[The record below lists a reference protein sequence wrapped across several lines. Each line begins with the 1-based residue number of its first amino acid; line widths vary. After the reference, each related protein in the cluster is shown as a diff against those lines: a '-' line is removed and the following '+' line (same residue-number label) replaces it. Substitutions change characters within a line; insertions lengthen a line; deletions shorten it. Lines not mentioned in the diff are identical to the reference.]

1 MKNNGK
7 INILEGPIA
16 INLLRLSLPIIFTS
30 LVSILYNLVDSKF
43 IAIYLGDEA
52 LVAAAAASFFIN
64 FGFFLSNIPKLG
76 AQLLVAQSIGGKK
89 ITYARR
95 YARISLIVTL
105 VVAIMYTLV
114 NVIFPRELIELLKV
128 TDPYKLKMAVDY
140 LVVTAIGYVPLYLIV
155 TMSAI
160 INGDGDTFGPFIINS
175 FGLISNAFLD
185 WILLGNFHMGIT
197 GAAWATSLSQIITL
211 VIMYCYMIRKKSR
224 FKKLKFLH
232 LDKIEDYKRLIK
244 LGLPSG
250 INSFLFSIFS
260 LILAGLI
267 SSINVNALGI
277 QRLGIQFEA
286 FSWNISFGL
295 ASAVATFVGQ
305 NYGAGNYDRIAK
317 TYKIVLSNIL
327 VLGGIITVIFV
338 FFPRPLYGM
347 FFKDEVMIALGISY
361 LSIVGFSQLFMCAEI
376 TTSGAF
382 NGMGKTF
389 QPTII
394 SIIFTSLRIPL
405 ALMLIPLLGLNGIWW
420 AISLTSIVKGIIVV
434 VLFLIILKKIDMKGT
449 LNER

>member
-1 MKNNGK
+1 MKKNSK

-76 AQLLVAQSIGGKK
+76 AQVLVAQSIGGKK
-89 ITYARR
+89 ITSARK

-105 VVAIMYTLV
+105 IVATIYTLV
-114 NVIFPRELIELLKV
+114 NIVFPKELIELLKV
-128 TDPYKLKMAVDY
+128 TDVNKLKMASDY
-140 LVVTAIGYVPLYLIV
+140 LVVTAIGYIPLYLII

-175 FGLISNAFLD
+175 FGLLTNALLD
-185 WILLGNFHMGIT
+185 WILLGNYHMGIT
-197 GAAWATSLSQIITL
+197 GAAWATSTSQIITL
-211 VIMYCYMIRKKSR
+211 IIMYFYMTRKKSR

-232 LDKIEDYKRLIK
+232 ADKIEDYKKLIK

-260 LILAGLI
+260 LFLAGLI
-267 SSINVNALGI
+267 STINVNALGI

-305 NYGAGNYDRIAK
+305 NYGAKNYDRIAK

-327 VLGGIITVIFV
+327 ILGGIITIIFV

-347 FFKDEVMIALGISY
+347 FFKDEKMIALGISY

-382 NGMGKTF
+382 NGMGKTL
-389 QPTII
+389 QPTVI
-394 SIIFTSLRIPL
+394 SIIFTSLRIPI
-405 ALMLIPLLGLNGIWW
+405 ALILIPLLGLNGIWW
-420 AISLTSIVKGIIVV
+420 SISLTSIAKGILVV
-434 VLFLIILKKIDMKGT
+434 ILFLIVLKKIDVKET
-449 LNER
+449 K